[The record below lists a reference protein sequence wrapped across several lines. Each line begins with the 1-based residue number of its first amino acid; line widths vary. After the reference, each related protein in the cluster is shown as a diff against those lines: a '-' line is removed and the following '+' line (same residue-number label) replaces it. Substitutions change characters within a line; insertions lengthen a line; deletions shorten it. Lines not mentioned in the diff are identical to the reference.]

1 MVYGVNN
8 EILRQDVLNICTSY
22 IVLLIGK
29 VLVKCTK
36 KRAGFEQKSAARD
49 NMDDKAGVLY
59 EDKCNVQDKAEAQA
73 RRIAGGK
80 FFILVHA
87 RPCRQAQGLCPI

>member
-1 MVYGVNN
+1 LK
-8 EILRQDVLNICTSY
+8 ILKFLQRVKKSTGARNDS
-22 IVLLIGK
+22 
-29 VLVKCTK
+29 VKCTK